1 MINRITG
8 EVSGRA
14 PGTVLLS
21 TGSLELALD
30 CSDWTAGRIRLGDVV
45 TLFSW
50 LYVREDQLRLFA
62 FATEAE
68 RRLFLQLIGVT
79 GIGAKQALKMLGAG
93 GPDQLGALIAAA
105 DTQGLSRIPGI
116 GARTAAKI
124 VLALQG
130 ELVMDEP
137 AESGPARLD
146 ELVAGLVDM
155 GFDARE
161 AGPVVARL
169 RSEYEHSNEAG
180 VPVTATTPEPAA
192 DIEAR
197 IFREAIQRLS
207 RNP

>member
-14 PGTVLLS
+14 PGLIHLS
-21 TGSLELALD
+21 TGPLELSLD
-30 CSDWTAGRIRLGDVV
+30 CSDWTSAKLRLGDVV

-62 FATEAE
+62 FATESE
-68 RRLFLQLIGVT
+68 RRLFLQLIAVT

-93 GPDQLGALIAAA
+93 GPDQIGAMIAAA
-105 DTQGLSRIPGI
+105 DTQGLSRVPGI

-130 ELVMDEP
+130 QLVMDEP
-137 AESGPARLD
+137 ADSGPARLD

-155 GFDARE
+155 GFDARD
-161 AGPVVARL
+161 AGAVVARL
-169 RSEYEHSNEAG
+169 RSEYAAGNRADGTGEA
-180 VPVTATTPEPAA
+180 PDASAT
-192 DIEAR
+192 EAR

-207 RNP
+207 RKP